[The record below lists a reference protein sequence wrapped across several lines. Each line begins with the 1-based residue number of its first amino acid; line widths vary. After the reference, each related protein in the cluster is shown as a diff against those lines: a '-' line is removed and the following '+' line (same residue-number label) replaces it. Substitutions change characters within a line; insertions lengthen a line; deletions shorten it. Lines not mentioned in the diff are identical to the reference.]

1 MLVFIVRRIFWTIP
15 VLLVVIFLTFI
26 MMRQI
31 GGNPFRHSE
40 RAVPE
45 AVQRNLEQKFHVNDP
60 WWKQY
65 AYYVKGVATLDF
77 GPSLVLR
84 GQTVNDIIKEHFMK
98 SVELG
103 FYAFLFAIV
112 VGVPLG
118 VIAALKHNT
127 VIDYSAMFFSNIF
140 HAIPS
145 FLVATLMIYWFALK
159 FGAVPTSGWS
169 TWQHKILP
177 SIALGFAPMALF
189 ARLVRGTMLET
200 LQQDYVRTARAK
212 GLRYRRVV
220 GLHVLRNSLIPVIT
234 AAGPLLG
241 FIITGSF
248 VIELIFNIPGIGQ
261 YYVTAVNARDYSVV
275 MGLTVLLS
283 VIVIVANLIV
293 DILYG
298 VLDPRTR
305 DARDVSGH
313 PPRPTSGQEGLA
325 VRARDRARVRAG
337 PIRQSNL
344 WKDAWRRY
352 VPEQGRSRRRRRL
365 HPGPPLLHLLADH
378 LAVHRKRGELR
389 GGETEPEPAAS
400 VRHRQVRPRP
410 LHPHGRGRPGVDPD
424 RLRRH
429 LRHPRLRRHLRLDLR
444 LHRRAARQRADALPR
459 RALRPAVPALRD
471 HHAPDIGHTDMWTMM
486 IALSIASWFTTARI
500 VRGQVITLK
509 ENDYVRAAK
518 AVGARWYRVLT
529 RHLLPNTL
537 GILIIAIFLEL
548 PAVVLGE
555 AFLSFIG
562 LGISPP
568 NASWGAMAQEGRTA
582 YRVHPIEIVVP
593 SLAIATLVI
602 CANFIADGL
611 RDALD
616 PRTKET

>member
-1 MLVFIVRRIFWTIP
+1 MLKFIVRRIFWTIP
-15 VLLVVIFLTFI
+15 VLLVVIFLTFM

-45 AVQRNLEQKFHVNDP
+45 SVQRNLERKFHVNDP

-65 AYYVKGVATLDF
+65 AYYVKGVFTLDF

-84 GQTVNDIIKEHFMK
+84 GQTVNDIIKEHFPK
-98 SVELG
+98 SIELG
-103 FYAFLFAIV
+103 LYAFLFAIV

-127 VIDYSAMFFSNIF
+127 AVDYGAMFFSNVF

-145 FLVATLMIYWFALK
+145 FLVATLMIYWIALK
-159 FGAVPTSGWS
+159 LGAVPTSGWA
-169 TWQHKILP
+169 TWEHKLLP

-283 VIVIVANLIV
+283 VLIIFANLVV

-298 VLDPRTR
+298 ILDPRTR
-305 DARDVSGH
+305 DAR
-313 PPRPTSGQEGLA
+313 T
-325 VRARDRARVRAG
+325 
-337 PIRQSNL
+337 
-344 WKDAWRRY
+344 
-352 VPEQGRSRRRRRL
+352 
-365 HPGPPLLHLLADH
+365 
-378 LAVHRKRGELR
+378 
-389 GGETEPEPAAS
+389 
-400 VRHRQVRPRP
+400 
-410 LHPHGRGRPGVDPD
+410 
-424 RLRRH
+424 
-429 LRHPRLRRHLRLDLR
+429 
-444 LHRRAARQRADALPR
+444 
-459 RALRPAVPALRD
+459 
-471 HHAPDIGHTDMWTMM
+471 
-486 IALSIASWFTTARI
+486 
-500 VRGQVITLK
+500 
-509 ENDYVRAAK
+509 
-518 AVGARWYRVLT
+518 
-529 RHLLPNTL
+529 
-537 GILIIAIFLEL
+537 
-548 PAVVLGE
+548 
-555 AFLSFIG
+555 
-562 LGISPP
+562 
-568 NASWGAMAQEGRTA
+568 
-582 YRVHPIEIVVP
+582 
-593 SLAIATLVI
+593 
-602 CANFIADGL
+602 
-611 RDALD
+611 
-616 PRTKET
+616 